1 MFGAS
6 PGKITHSPASSTN
19 AEYTTFFLCNARGT
33 RAAQHAAE
41 ADGRGLNPHEQS
53 RSNTNVVASPSG
65 RSLAAV
71 R

>member
-19 AEYTTFFLCNARGT
+19 AECTTFFLCNPRG
-33 RAAQHAAE
+33 RHAAQHAE
-41 ADGRGLNPHEQS
+41 ADGRGLQPREWGC
-53 RSNTNVVASPSG
+53 SNARRGRFTRG
-65 RSLAAV
+65 RSLAAI